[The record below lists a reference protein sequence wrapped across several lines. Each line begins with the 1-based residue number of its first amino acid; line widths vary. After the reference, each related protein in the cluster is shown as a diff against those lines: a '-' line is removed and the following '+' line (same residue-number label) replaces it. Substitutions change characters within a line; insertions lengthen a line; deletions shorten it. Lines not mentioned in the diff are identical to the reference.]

1 MKFALARQL
10 TIMTAAALIV
20 LTLPALA
27 SDDSHESGAGVMI
40 KTALNLALLLGALV
54 YFARKPVLDYFESRR
69 RTIEED
75 LAGAAAQLRGAE
87 ATFSKW
93 QRRVIDLGSE
103 LEQIRTT
110 SRQRAESERER
121 IITEAEAAAQRIRDN
136 ASAAITQELR
146 RARQQLREEAAQ
158 LAIDMAAQRLAREV
172 TDADR
177 DRLLNEFIDR
187 VEQGGPGPALGQRG
201 EA

>member
-1 MKFALARQL
+1 MKFALARRL

-20 LTLPALA
+20 LALPALA
-27 SDDSHESGAGVMI
+27 SDDSHESGAGLMI
-40 KTALNLALLLGALV
+40 KTALNLALLLGVLV
-54 YFARKPVLDYFESRR
+54 YFARKPVLEYFESRR
-69 RTIEED
+69 RAIEED
-75 LAGAAAQLRGAE
+75 LAGAAAQLKDAE

-103 LEQIRTT
+103 LEQIRTM
-110 SRQRAESERER
+110 SRHRAESEREH
-121 IITEAEAAAQRIRDN
+121 IISEAEAAAQRIRDN

-187 VEQGGPGPALGQRG
+187 VEQGDAGPGLGQRG